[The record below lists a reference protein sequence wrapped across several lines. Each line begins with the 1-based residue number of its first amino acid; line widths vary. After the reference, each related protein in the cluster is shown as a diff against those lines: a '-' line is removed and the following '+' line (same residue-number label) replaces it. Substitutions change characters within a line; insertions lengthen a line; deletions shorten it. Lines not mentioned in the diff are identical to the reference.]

1 METKLTLKL
10 DQSIIE
16 KAKKYAVS
24 RKKSLSRIVED
35 YFKGLGFQERND
47 KNEEIEIHPI
57 VKELSGIISE
67 KDISNWKNEY
77 TNYLEQKYE

>member
-1 METKLTLKL
+1 MNMETKLTLKL

-16 KAKKYAVS
+16 QAKKYAIS

-35 YFKGLGFQERND
+35 YFKGLGFQETID
-47 KNEEIEIHPI
+47 EIEINPI

-67 KDISNWKNEY
+67 NEISNWKDDYINH
-77 TNYLEQKYE
+77 LEQKYE

>member
-10 DQSIIE
+10 DQSIIK
-16 KAKKYAVS
+16 KAKKYAIS

-35 YFKGLGFQERND
+35 YFKGLGFQDNND
-47 KNEEIEIHPI
+47 EIEINPI

-67 KDISNWKNEY
+67 NDIANWKNEY

>member
-35 YFKGLGFQERND
+35 YFKGLGFQDNND
-47 KNEEIEIHPI
+47 EIEINPI

-67 KDISNWKNEY
+67 NDIANWKNEY